1 MKMSKSVKVGII
13 ASLIAVVVVGC
24 ITSMA
29 IGDMMSLHEKID
41 VYYVLYR
48 LTPICGN
55 IARVA
60 IAITLPV
67 IGTQVAQ
74 AIKKGE

>member
-1 MKMSKSVKVGII
+1 MSKSLKVAII
-13 ASLIAVVVVGC
+13 ASLITVVVVGC

-55 IARVA
+55 LALVA
-60 IAITLPV
+60 IAVILPV

>member
-1 MKMSKSVKVGII
+1 MSKPVKIGIVATVI
-13 ASLIAVVVVGC
+13 TVVVVGC

-29 IGDMMSLHEKID
+29 IGDMISLHDKID

-48 LTPICGN
+48 ITPICGN
-55 IARVA
+55 IARVV
-60 IAITLPV
+60 IAVTLPV
-67 IGTQVAQ
+67 IGAQVVE